1 VEDNIGLGALVRLS
15 LLLVVVQHGDPLIGT
30 PTRRSDLP
38 TTVGTS
44 MATSE
49 HPTERVSHI
58 RLSDAGAPAGTTG
71 RSGLTGSKR

>member
-44 MATSE
+44 MATS
-49 HPTERVSHI
+49 
-58 RLSDAGAPAGTTG
+58 
-71 RSGLTGSKR
+71 